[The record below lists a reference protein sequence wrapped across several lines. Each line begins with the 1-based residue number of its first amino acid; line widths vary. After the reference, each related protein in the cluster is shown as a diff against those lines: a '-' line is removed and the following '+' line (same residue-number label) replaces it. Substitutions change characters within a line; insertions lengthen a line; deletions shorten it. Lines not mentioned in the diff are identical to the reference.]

1 MKNRSRLK
9 SNLQSRAFDLLGKGR
24 SVYKV
29 AEALNLTISE
39 VRKYRQIMLESE
51 TLSPDHKKDILDFM
65 EKKLAE
71 ERISAVKELFSDLP
85 ELRGREVKEKEVFK
99 RMKIL
104 EDLAG
109 PLELIF
115 FFFVGINIP
124 IQLSDN
130 DDLPFLAGLQR
141 MLDKDEKVCFN

>member
-1 MKNRSRLK
+1 MKKRSRLK

-24 SVYKV
+24 SVFKV
-29 AEALNLTISE
+29 ANALNLPIFE
-39 VRKYRQIMLESE
+39 VRRYRQIMLQSE
-51 TLSPDHKKDILDFM
+51 TLSPDSKKEILDFV

-71 ERISAVKELFSDLP
+71 ERISAIKELFSDLP
-85 ELRGREVKEKEVFK
+85 DLRGREVKEKEVFK
-99 RMKIL
+99 RMERL
-104 EDLAG
+104 EEIAG

-124 IQLSDN
+124 IQMSDN
-130 DDLPFLAGLQR
+130 DDLPFLAGIQR

>member
-1 MKNRSRLK
+1 MKKRSRLK

-24 SVYKV
+24 SVFKV
-29 AEALNLTISE
+29 ANALNLPIFE
-39 VRKYRQIMLESE
+39 VRRYRQIMLQSE
-51 TLSPDHKKDILDFM
+51 TLSPDSKKEILDFV

-71 ERISAVKELFSDLP
+71 DRVQIIEEFFFDLP
-85 ELRGREVKEKEVFK
+85 DLRKREVKEKEVFK
-99 RMKIL
+99 RMERL
-104 EDLAG
+104 EEIAG

-124 IQLSDN
+124 IQMSDN
-130 DDLPFLAGLQR
+130 DDLPFLAGIQR